1 MHQAAHCTFTYS
13 RDVIDVRFLYHGAHR
28 MLNRPVGKLI
38 VGVLFPDRLQVEIR
52 TAHLWFQELQIPRVR
67 H

>member
-1 MHQAAHCTFTYS
+1 MFRVCHHTLTYS
-13 RDVIDVRFLYHGAHR
+13 GDVVNVRFLYHSAHG
-28 MLNRPVGKLI
+28 MLNRPVGKL
-38 VGVLFPDRLQVEIR
+38 VVCVLFPDRLQVEIR